1 MFNPKIKPMLFSTL
15 KGYDKSKFLKD
26 LIAGIIVAII
36 ALPLSIALAIASG
49 VSPEK
54 GIHTAMLHTAS
65 KYKALVRFY
74 YGCGFYIKSTSEDR
88 GYVRALFIKEY

>member
-36 ALPLSIALAIASG
+36 ANTTTSNANTTIN
-49 VSPEK
+49 
-54 GIHTAMLHTAS
+54 TT
-65 KYKALVRFY
+65 KY
-74 YGCGFYIKSTSEDR
+74 
-88 GYVRALFIKEY
+88 FIKQVSL